1 MIVYL
6 TDENPLIR
14 YASRN
19 WLSENANYLF
29 RIIDPLLFTLV
40 DEYEYG

>member
-1 MIVYL
+1 MIEYL

-19 WLSENANYLF
+19 WLSENETYLF
-29 RIIDPLLFTLV
+29 RILDPLLFELV